1 MTKKDIFYHL
11 LDEWVKYPQ
20 PYIKFFEFDI
30 TSGVDAKN
38 SEKTQ
43 KNRIAHL
50 LDEWDIYGAI
60 FVQNCPSK
68 CLFNFIFYLKK
79 SVFLHA
85 CAPTRW
91 THGCAYARVKNGVFC
106 QFEKKIEIE
115 FLGFYIAGSDK
126 RYIVVYN
133 FIAPTC
139 IT

>member
-11 LDEWVKYPQ
+11 VDEWVKYPQ

-30 TSGVDAKN
+30 TSGMNAKN

-43 KNRIAHL
+43 KNRIAQL
-50 LDEWDIYGAI
+50 LDEWGIYGAI

-79 SVFLHA
+79 VYFY
-85 CAPTRW
+85 TRVRPLAG
-91 THGCAYARVKNGVFC
+91 HMGAHVRVKNGVFC
-106 QFEKKIEIE
+106 QFEKKIEID